1 MSFTSIYT
9 FGAQHYK
16 VEDGF
21 ALLKVD
27 AMRIDTFQRNIPIYY
42 LLASSRAGELAHTL
56 VITIKMQN
64 LATFYFQKFDPKF
77 DFKITK
83 LV

>member
-1 MSFTSIYT
+1 MSFVSIYT
-9 FGAQHYK
+9 FGAQHYE

-42 LLASSRAGELAHTL
+42 LLASSTTGEGISPYTCYYNKNVELGNFL
-56 VITIKMQN
+56 
-64 LATFYFQKFDPKF
+64 FS
-77 DFKITK
+77 KI
-83 LV
+83 